1 MTGTATTAGGAL
13 ASKPRFDLGMNRW
26 VRLALMLGIVALA
39 FEGAR
44 AAALAILFAGFAVW
58 AFNLWRAGKKHLALT
73 LAAVVVLGLGAFGFA
88 QFELWN
94 RRVWRAHHF
103 GEEVRLAADGVYEG
117 EGQGRR
123 GPVSVELTIAGHRV
137 KDVKVTRH
145 YDTLAVAPRAIDELA
160 ARIKGRSDLQ
170 VDAVTGATRTSYGII
185 NAARDAAWKGVPEA
199 PELSGFSRFIL
210 KVASFNM
217 VVATFHSL
225 GILFIVVLLFDY
237 VLQAA
242 LVEGTGQTLNCM
254 DCQTCVG
261 TCPVKTAE
269 GYLFPMGLVLRAR
282 LGDYETV
289 MKLARYCVGC
299 ARCTAKCPAG
309 ISAPSVAAAVARYLH
324 KNKRGEEAA
333 FFEERA

>member
-1 MTGTATTAGGAL
+1 M

-26 VRLALMLGIVALA
+26 VRLAIMLGVVALA

-58 AFNLWRAGKKHLALT
+58 AFNLWRAGKKQLALT
-73 LAAVVVLGLGAFGFA
+73 LAAVVVIGVGFFGFA

-94 RRVWRAHHF
+94 SRIWRARHF
-103 GEEVRLAADGVYEG
+103 GDEVRLAADGVYEG
-117 EGQGRR
+117 EARGRR
-123 GPVSVELTIAGHRV
+123 GPVTVELTIAGRHV
-137 KDVKVTRH
+137 KDLKVVRH
-145 YDTLAVAPRAIDELA
+145 YDTLAVAPRAIDDLT
-160 ARIKGRSDLQ
+160 ARVKGRSDLQ
-170 VDAVTGATRTSYGII
+170 VDAVTGATRTSYGVI

-199 PELSGFSRFIL
+199 PGLSALSHFVL

-217 VVATFHSL
+217 AVATFHAL

-242 LVEGTGQTLNCM
+242 LVEGTGQALNCM

-261 TCPVKTAE
+261 TCPIKTAE
-269 GYLFPMGLVLRAR
+269 GYLFPMGMVLRAR

-299 ARCTAKCPAG
+299 ARCAAKCPAG
-309 ISAPSVAAAVARYLH
+309 ISAPSVAAAVARYLR
-324 KNKRGEEAA
+324 KSQRGDEAA